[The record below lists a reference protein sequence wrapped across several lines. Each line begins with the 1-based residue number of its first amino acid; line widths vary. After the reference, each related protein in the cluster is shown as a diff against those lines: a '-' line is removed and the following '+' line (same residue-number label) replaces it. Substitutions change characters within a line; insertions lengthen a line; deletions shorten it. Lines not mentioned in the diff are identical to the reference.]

1 MKDAGATGASTAL
14 ARGRREPGSSERDRR
29 DRDSGH
35 KTLLSSMHR
44 AAEGPS
50 GLRLRQEALR

>member
-1 MKDAGATGASTAL
+1 MKDAGATGARAAL
-14 ARGRREPGSSERDRR
+14 VLGAGDQHSSERDRR
-29 DRDSGH
+29 DRSLGH
-35 KTLLSSMHR
+35 KTLLSLVNR